1 MKMKK
6 SSKIIF
12 TILGTIVAV
21 YTLFPFYLVVLN
33 TFKNANGIVS
43 NPVGFGGVSFS

>member
-1 MKMKK
+1 MRMKK
-6 SSKIIF
+6 SNKIIF
-12 TILGTIVAV
+12 TILGIIVAA

-43 NPVGFGGVSFS
+43 NPIEIGRAHV